1 NATNLKIKRQKAFE
15 YGYSYDEFVMHN
27 HAPLHSFLLDL
38 SQLDVKNAVY
48 YDDQRYM
55 EDYLLT
61 LQLFS
66 EENADWDGLA
76 QNVYI
81 GDYLHSVDRQHTLA
95 FSGEDERDT
104 TLNDPLYQLCSARI
118 RTVQQRL
125 LTKKTG

>member
-1 NATNLKIKRQKAFE
+1 LRSVETRYVALLDYDDLLMLHAYDWLLSRLRLTGKAVAFGRVYATSYVNATNLKIKRQKAFE

-61 LQLFS
+61 L
-66 EENADWDGLA
+66 
-76 QNVYI
+76 
-81 GDYLHSVDRQHTLA
+81 
-95 FSGEDERDT
+95 
-104 TLNDPLYQLCSARI
+104 
-118 RTVQQRL
+118 
-125 LTKKTG
+125 